1 MINQN
6 PIITKIQNKLLEVST
21 LLEELSKDNPF
32 PVPATIYR
40 KWGLVDDSL
49 VDQENYDESSAME
62 EWSNTINKMAF
73 LLYEIANPNANELL
87 IDAIEKSNK
96 SMELHRKCIDI
107 KDKNSDEYKRTN
119 HEKDKL
125 DDVCNKAF
133 NRYETYMNGCL
144 NEFVELFKQF
154 WWDISTDGSLINK
167 EVK

>member
-1 MINQN
+1 
-6 PIITKIQNKLLEVST
+6 
-21 LLEELSKDNPF
+21 
-32 PVPATIYR
+32 
-40 KWGLVDDSL
+40 
-49 VDQENYDESSAME
+49 ME
-62 EWSNTINKMAF
+62 EWSSTINKMAF

-87 IDAIEKSNK
+87 IDATEKSNK

-107 KDKNSDEYKRTN
+107 KDKNSDEYKRTK
-119 HEKDKL
+119 HDKEKL

-133 NRYETYMNGCL
+133 NRYETYMDGCL